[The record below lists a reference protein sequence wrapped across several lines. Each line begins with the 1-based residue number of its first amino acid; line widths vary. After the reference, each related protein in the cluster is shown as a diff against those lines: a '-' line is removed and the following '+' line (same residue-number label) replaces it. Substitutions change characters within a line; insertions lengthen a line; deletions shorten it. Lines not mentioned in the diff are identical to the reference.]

1 MGIIDSTTFKL
12 SCPCGPAELQT
23 VVQYGSNYGAGE
35 WKSGK
40 SFDAFD
46 VRWGPGHPVSGP
58 QIASATCKACGSPA
72 VIEIS

>member
-12 SCPCGPAELQT
+12 SCSCRSAELQT

-35 WKSGK
+35 WQSGK

-46 VRWGPGHPVSGP
+46 VRWGPGHSVSGP
-58 QIASATCKACGSPA
+58 QIASAACKACGSPA
-72 VIEIS
+72 AIEIS